1 MYDTAGALS
10 EMADAYAAA
19 LQHLA
24 EGQGTPAPGDHL
36 QAKRDWGDAQRGRQ
50 LAPLL
55 PAIPWKRL
63 EAAATSIAGA
73 GDQSVVDLLRA
84 MESFYLGAQAVER
97 HPFPTP
103 DG

>member
-1 MYDTAGALS
+1 MYDTASALS
-10 EMADAYAAA
+10 EMVDAYPAA

-24 EGQGTPAPGDHL
+24 EGQDTPAPGDHL
-36 QAKRDWGDAQRGRQ
+36 QVERDQATAQRGHQ

-55 PAIPWKRL
+55 PAVPWSRL

-73 GDQSVVDLLRA
+73 GDQTVEGLRRA

-97 HPFPTP
+97 YPVPT
-103 DG
+103 